1 MDKCDMIIK
10 NLNCVVY
17 SYFGGMFVEQKHIA
31 NLKLNFLKGL
41 ACIGVV
47 FVHVSFPGTLGGVI
61 SYAAGFAVPVFFMIA
76 GYFAWEAKAETI
88 KRRLVKIAKIF
99 LLAYLLFFAY
109 SAAIAIKNQNLGF
122 WLSIHFNWKTAIKY
136 IFFCTV
142 DFAIP
147 LWYLIAMIETYVL
160 WFFVVKHKKE
170 QLAVKLLPYLFL
182 LQILFSICCDV
193 LQVAWFW
200 KINFIVRAMP
210 WFLLGYYLHT
220 EKAENIRKM
229 ASYKVIILVVA
240 GGIISVIPALVSLPF
255 QVSTV
260 GYILY
265 ALGLFVLCLRNPD
278 NRTCKFVEYLGE
290 KLSLNI
296 YIFHTLVEGVL
307 VFLCGKLLNI
317 NIQEITWLW
326 CKPII
331 VLICTISAAWAVR
344 VALDTIKSKS

>member
-1 MDKCDMIIK
+1 M
-10 NLNCVVY
+10 
-17 SYFGGMFVEQKHIA
+17 EQKHVV
-31 NLKLNFLKGL
+31 NHKLNFLKGV

-47 FVHVSFPGTLGGVI
+47 FVHVSFPGTFGGVS
-61 SYAAGFAVPVFFMIA
+61 SYAAGFAVPIFFMIA
-76 GYFAWEAKAETI
+76 GYFAWEVKTETI
-88 KRRLVKIAKIF
+88 KRRLLKIAKIF
-99 LLAYLLFFAY
+99 IFAYLLFFAY

-122 WLSIHFNWKTAIKY
+122 WLSTHFNWKTAIKY

-170 QLAVKLLPYLFL
+170 QLAVKFLPYLFL

-193 LQVAWFW
+193 LQVAWSW
-200 KINFIVRAMP
+200 KTNFIVRALP

-220 EKAENIRKM
+220 EKAENIRKT
-229 ASYKVIILVVA
+229 ASYKVIILAVA

-265 ALGLFVLCLRNPD
+265 ALGLFVLCLKDPN
-278 NRTCKFVEYLGE
+278 NSTCKFVEYLGE

-307 VFLCGKLLNI
+307 VLFCGKLLSM
-317 NIQEITWLW
+317 NIQENAWLW

-331 VLICTISAAWAVR
+331 VLICTISVAWAVH
-344 VALDTIKSKS
+344 VVLDTIKSKS